1 VPNTNSTA
9 LPERDQT
16 RNSPEQLSTRDSR
29 ILIEEIACA
38 ISEAQAALFAGRIQD
53 FELSIIRQQGL
64 CAELKELRDG
74 KRPFGNS
81 DQREL
86 SAAAQ
91 RVRGQSLV
99 FGAAVRRISRHLE
112 TLRSLLN
119 GPSLTYEP
127 KPVKLPGREG

>member
-1 VPNTNSTA
+1 
-9 LPERDQT
+9 LPDHDQT
-16 RNSPEQLSTRDSR
+16 RNSPEQPSTRDSR

-53 FELSIIRQQGL
+53 LERSVMRQQGL
-64 CAELKELRDG
+64 CAGLKELRDG
-74 KRPFGNS
+74 KLAFGNS

-86 SAAAQ
+86 SATAQ
-91 RVRGQSLV
+91 RVRHQNLL
-99 FGAAVRRISRHLE
+99 FGAVARRMCRHLE
-112 TLRSLLN
+112 TLRCLLN

>member
-1 VPNTNSTA
+1 MPSTNSTA
-9 LPERDQT
+9 LPERHET
-16 RNSPEQLSTRDSR
+16 RNSPEQPSTRDSR

-53 FELSIIRQQGL
+53 LERSVIRQQGL
-64 CAELKELRDG
+64 CAELKGLRDG
-74 KRPFGNS
+74 KLAFGNS

-91 RVRGQSLV
+91 RVREQNLV
-99 FGAAVRRISRHLE
+99 FGAAVRRISHHLE
-112 TLRSLLN
+112 TLRHLLN
-119 GPSLTYEP
+119 GPSLNYEP

>member
-1 VPNTNSTA
+1 
-9 LPERDQT
+9 LPDQDQT

-38 ISEAQAALFAGRIQD
+38 IYEAQAALFAGRIQD
-53 FELSIIRQQGL
+53 LEGSVIRQQGL
-64 CAELKELRDG
+64 CAELKELRYG
-74 KRPFGNS
+74 KLAFGNS

-91 RVRGQSLV
+91 RVRHQNLV
-99 FGAAVRRISRHLE
+99 FGAVVRRISLHLE
-112 TLRSLLN
+112 TLRCLLN